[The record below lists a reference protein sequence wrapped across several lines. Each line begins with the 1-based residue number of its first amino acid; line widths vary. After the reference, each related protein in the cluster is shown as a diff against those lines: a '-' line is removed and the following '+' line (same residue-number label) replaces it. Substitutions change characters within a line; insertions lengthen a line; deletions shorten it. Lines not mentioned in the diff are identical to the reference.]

1 MSSPGTEGVFTNSFS
16 RWSNMDYIYCSTT
29 ADIGGLDV
37 LLSYDIACQY
47 GIHIEER
54 RSKLPDHMQAKQD
67 EGTRTYALPVWHGDV
82 HALKCKTSW
91 SLHLQPGT
99 AKTDGEA
106 PERVW
111 SIMNG
116 MANDTKEMDA
126 GNHHDHIEDR
136 CDKHNFTK
144 NMSLGMFASSSDA
157 MLLLTFSLRE
167 APRTST
173 RNCACGKACPEQRL

>member
-1 MSSPGTEGVFTNSFS
+1 
-16 RWSNMDYIYCSTT
+16 MDYIYCSTT
-29 ADIGGLDV
+29 SNIGGLDV

-47 GIHIEER
+47 GIHIEQR
-54 RSKLPDHMQAKQD
+54 RTKLPEHMQAKPG

-91 SLHLQPGT
+91 SLHYQPGA

-111 SIMNG
+111 SVMNG
-116 MANDTKEMDA
+116 MANDTKEMDM
-126 GNHHDHIEDR
+126 GNRHDRIEDR

-144 NMSLGMFASSSDA
+144 NINLG
-157 MLLLTFSLRE
+157 TF
-167 APRTST
+167 T
-173 RNCACGKACPEQRL
+173 